1 MLRMTAKIGVLADI
15 WGVSRT
21 RSRRKLFFSR
31 SYSPEKTASGISRR
45 RAWMSSSLTRSLRPL
60 PRPSNGIAVRAGQA
74 MTMFSPSPRWFF
86 RMRFSSASPKE
97 TRRATDTVPQ
107 VMPNNVSNVRI
118 F

>member
-1 MLRMTAKIGVLADI
+1 MTAKIGVLADI

-21 RSRRKLFFSR
+21 RSRRKLLFSR

-60 PRPSNGIAVRAGQA
+60 PSPWKGIAVRPGQA
-74 MTMFSPSPRWFF
+74 ITMFSPSPCWFL
-86 RMRFSSASPKE
+86 RMRFSSASPNE
-97 TRRATDTVPQ
+97 TRRATETVPQ
-107 VMPNNVSNVRI
+107 VIPKSVRSVRI